1 VAEGEKAVCFSP
13 FFTKERGSRVGKII
27 SIINNIT
34 RLVIIALMGVMVVA
48 VFLQVLFRFF
58 LDQPLAW
65 TEELARYLLVWLTFL
80 GSAYA
85 MSIKAHI
92 GTEYIQKFLS
102 PTVNKIVLSVAA
114 LLSVLFF
121 IVMIQQGYLLAMR
134 SMTQTSP
141 GLLLPMGVVY
151 MVIPISGVLLI
162 MNVLHVTW
170 KDITGKE

>member
-1 VAEGEKAVCFSP
+1 MG
-13 FFTKERGSRVGKII
+13 TII
-27 SIINNIT
+27 SKINSLI
-34 RLVIIALMGVMVVA
+34 RLIVILLLAVMVVA
-48 VFLQVLFRFF
+48 VFLQVLFRFL

-65 TEELARYLLVWLTFL
+65 TEELARYLLIWITFL

-85 MSIKAHI
+85 MAIKAHI

-102 PTVNKIVLSVAA
+102 PLANKIVLAVAA
-114 LLSVLFF
+114 LLSIFF
-121 IVMIQQGYLLAMR
+121 FGVMVQQGYLLAAR

-141 GLLLPMGVVY
+141 TLLVPMGYVY

>member
-1 VAEGEKAVCFSP
+1 M
-13 FFTKERGSRVGKII
+13 GKII
-27 SIINNIT
+27 SKINDIT
-34 RLVIIALMGVMVVA
+34 RYIIIALLGVMVVA

-65 TEELARYLLVWLTFL
+65 TEELARYLLIWITFL

-85 MSIKAHI
+85 MAIKAHI

-102 PTVNKIVLSVAA
+102 PLMNKIILALAAVLSI
-114 LLSVLFF
+114 LFF
-121 IVMIQQGYLLAMR
+121 IVMVHQGYLLSAR

-141 GLLLPMGVVY
+141 TLLVPMGYIY

>member
-1 VAEGEKAVCFSP
+1 
-13 FFTKERGSRVGKII
+13 VGKII
-27 SIINNIT
+27 SKINDIT
-34 RLVIIALMGVMVVA
+34 RYIIIALLGVMVVA

-65 TEELARYLLVWLTFL
+65 TEELARYLLIWITFL

-85 MSIKAHI
+85 MAIKAHI

-102 PTVNKIVLSVAA
+102 PLMNKIILALAAVLSI
-114 LLSVLFF
+114 LFF
-121 IVMIQQGYLLAMR
+121 IVMVHQGYLLSAR

-141 GLLLPMGVVY
+141 TLLVPMGYIY

>member
-1 VAEGEKAVCFSP
+1 M
-13 FFTKERGSRVGKII
+13 GKII
-27 SIINNIT
+27 AAINSFV
-34 RLVIIALMGVMVVA
+34 RLIIIAILSVTIVA

-65 TEELARYLLVWLTFL
+65 TEELARYLLVWITFL

-85 MSIKAHI
+85 MSVKAHI

-102 PTVNKIVLSVAA
+102 PLMKNVVLILAA
-114 LLSVLFF
+114 LLSIFF
-121 IVMIQQGYLLAMR
+121 FVVMVYQGYLLSVR

-141 GLLLPMGVVY
+141 SLLVPMGYVY
-151 MVIPISGVLLI
+151 MVIPISGILLI
-162 MNVLHVTW
+162 MNVIHVTW

>member
-1 VAEGEKAVCFSP
+1 M
-13 FFTKERGSRVGKII
+13 GKIV
-27 SIINNIT
+27 SIINSIT
-34 RLVIIALMGVMVVA
+34 RYFVNTIMGVMVVA

-102 PTVNKIVLSVAA
+102 PMANKIVLSVAA
-114 LLSVLFF
+114 LLSILFF
-121 IVMIQQGYLLAMR
+121 AVMIYQGYLLSVR

-141 GLLLPMGVVY
+141 SLLVPMGYIY

>member
-1 VAEGEKAVCFSP
+1 M
-13 FFTKERGSRVGKII
+13 GKII
-27 SIINNIT
+27 SFINSIT
-34 RLVIIALMGVMVVA
+34 RYFVIAIMGLMIVA

-102 PTVNKIVLSVAA
+102 PLWNKIVLSVAA
-114 LLSVLFF
+114 LLTITFF
-121 IVMIQQGYLLAMR
+121 VVMIHQGYLLSMR

-141 GLLLPMGVVY
+141 SLLVPMGYVY
-151 MVIPISGVLLI
+151 MVIPISGILLI

>member
-1 VAEGEKAVCFSP
+1 MG
-13 FFTKERGSRVGKII
+13 TII
-27 SIINNIT
+27 SKINSLT
-34 RLVIIALMGVMVVA
+34 RFIVVALLAVMVVA

-65 TEELARYLLVWLTFL
+65 TEELARYLLIWITFL

-85 MSIKAHI
+85 MAIKAHI

-102 PTVNKIVLSVAA
+102 PLMNKIVLGVAA
-114 LLSVLFF
+114 AISIFF
-121 IVMIQQGYLLAMR
+121 FVVMVQQGYILSAR

-141 GLLLPMGVVY
+141 TLLVPMGYVY

-162 MNVLHVTW
+162 MNVLYVTW

>member
-1 VAEGEKAVCFSP
+1 
-13 FFTKERGSRVGKII
+13 VGKII
-27 SIINNIT
+27 SLINKVT
-34 RLVIIALMGVMVVA
+34 RLVIIAIMGLMVVA
-48 VFLQVLFRFF
+48 VFLQVLFRFL

-102 PTVNKIVLSVAA
+102 PTANKIVLSLSA

-121 IVMIQQGYLLAMR
+121 LVMVYQGYEMAMR

-141 GLLLPMGVVY
+141 GLLLPMGYVY

-162 MNVLHVTW
+162 LNVLHVTW

>member
-1 VAEGEKAVCFSP
+1 MSTLISKINSFTRFIVVALLA
-13 FFTKERGSRVGKII
+13 
-27 SIINNIT
+27 
-34 RLVIIALMGVMVVA
+34 VMVVA

-65 TEELARYLLVWLTFL
+65 TEELARYLLIWITFL

-85 MSIKAHI
+85 MAIRAHI

-102 PTVNKIVLSVAA
+102 PLMNKIVLSLAA
-114 LLSVLFF
+114 ILSIFF
-121 IVMIQQGYLLAMR
+121 FVVMVQQGYALAAR

-141 GLLLPMGVVY
+141 TLLVPMGYVY

>member
-1 VAEGEKAVCFSP
+1 M
-13 FFTKERGSRVGKII
+13 GKII
-27 SIINNIT
+27 SIINSIT
-34 RLVIIALMGVMVVA
+34 RYLVNTIMGVMVVA
-48 VFLQVLFRFF
+48 VFLQVMFRFF
-58 LDQPLAW
+58 MDQPLAW

-102 PTVNKIVLSVAA
+102 PLVNKVVLSLAA
-114 LLSVLFF
+114 LLSILFF
-121 IVMIQQGYLLAMR
+121 LVMIYQGYLLSIR

-141 GLLLPMGVVY
+141 SLLLPMGYVY

>member
-1 VAEGEKAVCFSP
+1 M
-13 FFTKERGSRVGKII
+13 GKFV
-27 SIINNIT
+27 SIINTIT
-34 RLVIIALMGVMVVA
+34 RLFLIAIMGVMIVA

-65 TEELARYLLVWLTFL
+65 TEELARYLLVWMTFL

-85 MSIKAHI
+85 MSVKAHI

-102 PTVNKIVLSVAA
+102 PTINKIVLSLAA
-114 LLSVLFF
+114 LLSILFF
-121 IVMIQQGYLLAMR
+121 LVMIHQGYLLAMR

-141 GLLLPMGVVY
+141 GLLLPMGYVY

-162 MNVLHVTW
+162 INVLHVTW

>member
-1 VAEGEKAVCFSP
+1 M
-13 FFTKERGSRVGKII
+13 GKII
-27 SIINNIT
+27 SLINKLT
-34 RLVIIALMGVMVVA
+34 RLVIIAIMGAMVVA
-48 VFLQVLFRFF
+48 VFLQVLFRFL

-65 TEELARYLLVWLTFL
+65 TEELARYLLVWLTFI

-92 GTEYIQKFLS
+92 GLEFVQKLLP
-102 PTVNKIVLSVAA
+102 PTANKIVLALSA

-121 IVMIQQGYLLAMR
+121 LFMVYQGYEMAMK

-141 GLLLPMGVVY
+141 SLLLPMGVVY

-162 MNVLHVTW
+162 LNVLHVTW

>member
-1 VAEGEKAVCFSP
+1 M
-13 FFTKERGSRVGKII
+13 GKFI
-27 SIINNIT
+27 SKLNSIVRFI
-34 RLVIIALMGVMVVA
+34 VIILLGVMVVA

-65 TEELARYLLVWLTFL
+65 TEELARYVLIWITFL

-85 MSIKAHI
+85 MAIKAHI
-92 GTEYIQKFLS
+92 GTEYIQKYLS
-102 PTVNKIVLSVAA
+102 PLLNKVLLGVAAVLSI
-114 LLSVLFF
+114 LFF
-121 IVMIQQGYLLAMR
+121 LVMVQQGYLLSAR

-141 GLLLPMGVVY
+141 TLLVPMGYVY

-162 MNVLHVTW
+162 MNVIHVTW

>member
-1 VAEGEKAVCFSP
+1 MG
-13 FFTKERGSRVGKII
+13 TII
-27 SIINNIT
+27 SKINSLI
-34 RLVIIALMGVMVVA
+34 RWIVIVLLAVMVVA

-65 TEELARYLLVWLTFL
+65 TEELARYLLIWITFL

-85 MSIKAHI
+85 MAIKAHI

-102 PTVNKIVLSVAA
+102 PLVNKIMLAVAA
-114 LLSVLFF
+114 MISIFF
-121 IVMIQQGYLLAMR
+121 FVVMVQQGYVLAER

-141 GLLLPMGVVY
+141 TLLVPMGYVY

-162 MNVLHVTW
+162 INVFHVTW

>member
-1 VAEGEKAVCFSP
+1 MGTIVS
-13 FFTKERGSRVGKII
+13 KIN
-27 SIINNIT
+27 SFL
-34 RLVIIALMGVMVVA
+34 RLVIIALLWVMVVA

-65 TEELARYLLVWLTFL
+65 TEELARYLLIWITFL

-85 MSIKAHI
+85 MAIKAHI

-102 PTVNKIVLSVAA
+102 PFWNKLVLVVAAVLSI
-114 LLSVLFF
+114 FF
-121 IVMIQQGYLLAMR
+121 FLVMVQQGYLLAAR

-141 GLLLPMGVVY
+141 TLLVPMGYVY
-151 MVIPISGVLLI
+151 MAIPISGVLLI

>member
-1 VAEGEKAVCFSP
+1 MG
-13 FFTKERGSRVGKII
+13 TII
-27 SIINNIT
+27 SKINSLT
-34 RLVIIALMGVMVVA
+34 RFIVVALLAVMVVA

-65 TEELARYLLVWLTFL
+65 TEELARYLLIWITFL

-85 MSIKAHI
+85 MAIKAHI

-102 PTVNKIVLSVAA
+102 PLMNKIVLGVAA
-114 LLSVLFF
+114 VISIFF
-121 IVMIQQGYLLAMR
+121 FVVMVQQGYILSAR

-141 GLLLPMGVVY
+141 TLLVPMGYVY

-162 MNVLHVTW
+162 MNVLYVTW

>member
-1 VAEGEKAVCFSP
+1 MGTVI
-13 FFTKERGSRVGKII
+13 TK
-27 SIINNIT
+27 IN
-34 RLVIIALMGVMVVA
+34 RLIRFIVIVLTAVMVVA

-65 TEELARYLLVWLTFL
+65 TEELARYLLIWITFL
-80 GSAYA
+80 GSAYGMA
-85 MSIKAHI
+85 VKAHI

-102 PTVNKIVLSVAA
+102 PLLNKIVVGIAA
-114 LLSVLFF
+114 VCSLCFF
-121 IVMIQQGYLLAMR
+121 GVMVQQGYLLSAR

-141 GLLLPMGVVY
+141 TLLVPMGYVY

-170 KDITGKE
+170 KDMTGKE